1 MSSLKQGTYL
11 NKEEAALLLQID
23 QHHEKVLGDLTLISQ
38 DENDESES
46 VSGVLATSLLE
57 RPVTPLQDEIQE
69 APTQLEVLQE
79 LIRRRIQ
86 PDSSH
91 QTLSV
96 DQQRE
101 MAGILISEVNAC
113 WRDIRQQIDYPFF
126 NEVENHELNRRI
138 AVHIVTVCIALF
150 RRYSESADELSKRQV
165 FSSEANHARM
175 KIQLSMDARKF
186 LNVLIIR
193 RYICDD
199 MKETKRQAEAAR
211 GLPIEACVYPDMRE
225 AAAPA
230 DTGDVESAAVAG
242 KNAMTHKSLLDESRP
257 VAKDTR
263 PVYKSDREMLQEMK
277 KSLPS
282 LDTERLE
289 SLMARMPQ
297 SHGAETA
304 AVTDEGETRPETTA
318 TTATESSK
326 RLLMLATEATGFR
339 SLLPRSESALELRGD
354 RRLVDELDMSG
365 GGEDQRSREADES
378 RLRSLVTKEQTCASR
393 TPMADLTPEVIR
405 SDLRELAAPAPRSGN
420 AGAEDNED
428 KEDEDDELPPLI
440 QASSGGGGGGGI
452 GREENRLQRLM
463 DKIAELDAKARKA
476 AADDEF
482 LAPAPAPPT
491 HPQPGVTALGGL
503 AARMSD
509 ARPPERRCLGRVPL
523 AAYSPI
529 WNDLAGDIDADTVKE
544 LDSGLFKGQE
554 VREVYEE
561 ILKTVDQ
568 SHLDFT
574 SDELI
579 EPCVD
584 ELSLTGVLA
593 SSSLYRRN
601 RERVINE
608 RLRKLDKPP
617 WAGTGREPRDWAKP
631 GVFAPGDKKG
641 VVNLSGIHDNF
652 VAKEVT
658 AEADAVRQRAAA
670 RQETAPRPGSRAP
683 APRYAMQM
691 GDFQRNVLEMP
702 KAVQERALRSYQSWL
717 ALWREELSPEDYKRY
732 LATQETD
739 YLGLVFH
746 MYDSED
752 DEDEEAIER
761 QRQEAERRQRDAE
774 RQKRLDA
781 LLAEKNEFSPG
792 FWNTRAIFMGGL
804 GRDPELPEEAE
815 AAEVAAAAAAAAAA
829 AEAEAEADVAA
840 AQQQQKGGKSTAPP
854 LVFKKRHTSGTAP
867 ILLRQATAKSAQ
879 KSASKAPA
887 LSPQERLEAIW
898 SALQFPDRLR
908 LDMVIKYS
916 KLPDLEAAL
925 AQWELTV
932 AAILRRES
940 ILAELE
946 AFERAASDPARFRA
960 RGHRGSS
967 QARLEESAKRE
978 ELLAR
983 LSGADE
989 AVKAPLEVLETRHG
1003 DVATFRGR
1011 PYSDKM
1017 RWDKI
1022 EMLYW
1027 LQEERRRPMES
1038 LAEASPR
1045 SRASPVLPPIT

>member
-1 MSSLKQGTYL
+1 
-11 NKEEAALLLQID
+11 
-23 QHHEKVLGDLTLISQ
+23 
-38 DENDESES
+38 
-46 VSGVLATSLLE
+46 
-57 RPVTPLQDEIQE
+57 
-69 APTQLEVLQE
+69 
-79 LIRRRIQ
+79 
-86 PDSSH
+86 
-91 QTLSV
+91 
-96 DQQRE
+96 
-101 MAGILISEVNAC
+101 
-113 WRDIRQQIDYPFF
+113 
-126 NEVENHELNRRI
+126 
-138 AVHIVTVCIALF
+138 
-150 RRYSESADELSKRQV
+150 
-165 FSSEANHARM
+165 M

-193 RYICDD
+193 RLHLRRH
-199 MKETKRQAEAAR
+199 EGGQATGR
-211 GLPIEACVYPDMRE
+211 GSPGLPIEACVYPDMRE

-230 DTGDVESAAVAG
+230 DTGMSSPRQFAG
-242 KNAMTHKSLLDESRP
+242 KNAMTHKSL
-257 VAKDTR
+257 
-263 PVYKSDREMLQEMK
+263 MK

-304 AVTDEGETRPETTA
+304 ADEGETRPETTA

-326 RLLMLATEATGFR
+326 RLLMWPRRPPAFARCCPDVRVCAGAARRSPTGR
-339 SLLPRSESALELRGD
+339 RARHERRRRGSAKPC
-354 RRLVDELDMSG
+354 
-365 GGEDQRSREADES
+365 EADLRACS
-378 RLRSLVTKEQTCASR
+378 RSLVTQGAQNLRPPAPQWPTWTARGHRSTCANWLPR
-393 TPMADLTPEVIR
+393 FLEAATLARKQRRQGGRGRRAAADPV
-405 SDLRELAAPAPRSGN
+405 LRR
-420 AGAEDNED
+420 
-428 KEDEDDELPPLI
+428 
-440 QASSGGGGGGGI
+440 GGGGI
-452 GREENRLQRLM
+452 GREKNRLQRLM

-554 VREVYEE
+554 
-561 ILKTVDQ
+561 

-631 GVFAPGDKKG
+631 GVFRAWRQERRGGD
-641 VVNLSGIHDNF
+641 
-652 VAKEVT
+652 A

-670 RQETAPRPGSRAP
+670 RQETAPRPGVARPGA
-683 APRYAMQM
+683 
-691 GDFQRNVLEMP
+691 
-702 KAVQERALRSYQSWL
+702 ALRHADGGLSAQRSRDAEGSAGAGAAQLPVL
-717 ALWREELSPEDYKRY
+717 AGAVARRAEPEDYKRY

-840 AQQQQKGGKSTAPP
+840 ASSSRKAASRRRRRWCSRRGTLRAQRQSCCVRQPRSLRRRAAGID
-854 LVFKKRHTSGTAP
+854 LVGA
-867 ILLRQATAKSAQ
+867 AV
-879 KSASKAPA
+879 
-887 LSPQERLEAIW
+887 
-898 SALQFPDRLR
+898 PDRLR

-1003 DVATFRGR
+1003 DVATFR
-1011 PYSDKM
+1011 M